1 MNTIP
6 LSFTPKFFTQK
17 SIGAFLAVSLL
28 CSLLFYK
35 QVLPALWIIFS
46 LVEVFCFFFYL
57 NRLTKKWATLTDGVY
72 AKKLFRTSL
81 WIRVGWVGFSYVFY
95 ESMADSPFEFLAGD
109 SKGYHGEAIWIL
121 GLFNDGKWAQYKAYI
136 GSNYSDM
143 GYPVYL
149 ALIYRLVGENLL
161 VPRLLKAL
169 LSSYTCL
176 FTYRIARNNFGE
188 TTGRMAGI
196 MTMLLPNLIYY
207 TGLHLKE
214 TEMVFLVISCIYL
227 ADKLL
232 RARRLR
238 WADVIWLGVLVGVLF
253 CFRTVL
259 AACLVGSV
267 VAATLLTSPRITR
280 SARRFTLACMV
291 VGGLGLLAISPLAD
305 NLNEYVRHSGQNQ
318 ALQMKNFAVYRNKG
332 EGNKFATYGSRGV
345 FLPFMLMVPF
355 PTLVNIADQPN
366 AMMMAGAY
374 FTRNVYAFFVFIA
387 LFALYKRRQLR
398 EHILLLAFVASYIF
412 VLASSGFALS
422 ERFHLPLLPF
432 LLTFAAYGVSQMN
445 QKNKKYYLPYLVFI
459 SLVIIGWNWFKIA
472 GRS

>member
-1 MNTIP
+1 MNTLP

-17 SIGAFLAVSLL
+17 SINAFSAVFLL

-35 QVLPALWIIFS
+35 QVLPILWIVFGF
-46 LVEVFCFFFYL
+46 VEVVGFFFFL
-57 NRLTKKWATLTDGVY
+57 NRLTKQWDTLTDSEY
-72 AKKLFRTSL
+72 TKRLFRTSL

-95 ESMADSPFEFLAGD
+95 DSLTGSPFEFLAGD
-109 SKGYHGEAIWIL
+109 SKGYHSEAIWLL
-121 GLFNDGKWAQYKAYI
+121 GLLKDGKWAQYKAFI

-143 GYPVYL
+143 GYPLYL
-149 ALIYRLVGENLL
+149 ALVYKLVGENLL

-169 LSSYTCL
+169 LGSYTCL
-176 FTYRIARNNFGE
+176 LTYRIARNNFGQ

-214 TEMVFLVISCIYL
+214 TEMVFLVVCCMYL

-238 WADVIWLGVLVGVLF
+238 LADVFWLGVLIGVLF
-253 CFRTVL
+253 FFRTVL
-259 AACLVGSV
+259 AACLVGAV
-267 VAATLLTSPRITR
+267 VVATLLTSPQITR
-280 SARRFTLACMV
+280 PARRLALTCLV
-291 VGGLGLLAISPLAD
+291 AGGLGLLITTPLAG
-305 NLNEYVRHSGQNQ
+305 NLNEYVLHSEQNQ

-332 EGNKFATYGSRGV
+332 ETNKFATYGSRSV
-345 FLPFMLMVPF
+345 FLPFMLMAPF

-387 LFALYKRRQLR
+387 LFALYKRRQFR
-398 EHILLLAFVASYIF
+398 DHILLLAFTASYIF

-422 ERFHLPLLPF
+422 ERFHLPLVPF
-432 LLTFAAYGVSQMN
+432 LLSFAAYGVSQMN

-459 SLVIIGWNWFKIA
+459 SLVVIGWNWFKLV